1 MPYILTVDQGTTS
14 TRTFL
19 FDEKGLP
26 IDYLQREFQ
35 QFYPHDGWVEH
46 NPEDL
51 WQTTL
56 ELSIRLLEKTS
67 VDLNE
72 LTAIGITNQRETTL
86 VWDANTGKP
95 IYPAIVWQDR
105 RSSKRCLE
113 MYQSGLEPLIQSKT
127 GLLIDPYFSAYKIEW
142 MLNNVPGALKKAEK
156 GQLRF
161 GTVDCFLLWR
171 LTEGRVHATD
181 ATNASRTSVFNIHTQ
196 TWDTELL
203 NLFNLPESLFPIVKD
218 SADDFGETAKAF
230 FGRSIPISAVA
241 GDQQSA
247 LIGQACFLPG
257 MIKST
262 YGTGC
267 FMIANSG
274 KQAIKSE
281 HKLLTT
287 VAYRLD
293 NQVTYA
299 LEGSIFNAGTAVQ
312 WLRDTLKLIP
322 HAEVTESLAQI
333 ADKDR
338 EVYLVPA
345 FTGLGAPYW
354 DPDARG
360 ALLGLTRNTGFAEV
374 VAATLKSVAY
384 QSYDLTQAMEA
395 DGVAASQL
403 RVDGGM
409 TINNWLM
416 QALADVLG
424 LVIER
429 PRIIETTALGVAYL
443 AGLKQGFFKS
453 VDEIERLWQRELLF
467 EPKCTESLRAM
478 HYQGW
483 LQAVERVRSGRV

>member
-1 MPYILTVDQGTTS
+1 MPYVLTIDQGTTS
-14 TRTFL
+14 TRIFL
-19 FDEKGLP
+19 FDDKGLP
-26 IDYLQREFQ
+26 IDYLQKEFQ
-35 QFYPHDGWVEH
+35 QFYPNNGWVEH
-46 NPEDL
+46 DPEDL
-51 WQTTL
+51 WHTVL
-56 ELSIRLLEKTS
+56 ELSKRVLEKTS
-67 VDLNE
+67 IDINE
-72 LTAIGITNQRETTL
+72 LAAIGIANQRETTL
-86 VWDANTGKP
+86 VWDATTGKP

-113 MYQSGLEPLIQSKT
+113 MYHAGLEPLVQSKT

-142 MLNNVPGALKKAEK
+142 ILNSVPGALKKAEK

-181 ATNASRTSVFNIHTQ
+181 ATNASRTSLFNIHSQ
-196 TWDTELL
+196 MWDKELL

-218 SADDFGETAKAF
+218 SADDFGETSKVF
-230 FGRSIPISAVA
+230 FGRSIPISAMA

-267 FMIANSG
+267 FMIANTG
-274 KQAIKSE
+274 KNAIQSE

-287 VAYRLD
+287 VAYRLN

-299 LEGSIFNAGTAVQ
+299 LEGSIFNAGAAVQ
-312 WLRDTLKLIP
+312 WLRDALKLIP
-322 HAEVTESLAQI
+322 HAEVTESLAKI
-333 ADKDR
+333 ADKDN

-354 DPDARG
+354 DPEARG
-360 ALLGLTRNTGFAEV
+360 ALLGLTRNTGLAEV

-384 QSYDLTQAMEA
+384 QSYDLTQAMVA
-395 DGVAASQL
+395 DGMVASQL

-409 TINNWLM
+409 TANNWLM

-429 PRIIETTALGVAYL
+429 PRIIETTALGVTYL
-443 AGLKQGFFKS
+443 AGLKQGFFES
-453 VDEIERLWQRELLF
+453 VDEIERLWQREGLF
-467 EPKCTESLRAM
+467 EPTCSESLRKSQ
-478 HYQGW
+478 YQGW
-483 LQAVERVRSGRV
+483 LLAVGRVRSG